1 MKVDIYIAGNN
12 PQPKAEERWM
22 GYLIQAEGYGR
33 RGERCG
39 AESLDATSYKAT
51 IMMIISV
58 LDHFTR
64 PADITMHIENGWIVG
79 NLIRTKQAD
88 KSMKNQLELWQE
100 NGWQTKRGTTVKNK
114 DDWQRLY
121 NKLRVFEQA
130 GGNFS
135 FEILEKD
142 DKNRNRIIQEIEKQ
156 IKEV

>member
-1 MKVDIYIAGNN
+1 MKVDIYIAGSNQ
-12 PQPKAEERWM
+12 QPKAEERWM

-39 AESLDATSYKAT
+39 AESFDATSYKAT
-51 IMMIISV
+51 IMMIIRV
-58 LDHFTR
+58 LDCFTR

-88 KSMKNQLELWQE
+88 ETMKNQLELWQE
-100 NGWQTKRGTTVKNK
+100 TGWKTKRGTTVKNK

-130 GGNFS
+130 EGKFK
-135 FEILEKD
+135 FETL
-142 DKNRNRIIQEIEKQ
+142 DKGDENRVRIIHEIEKQ
-156 IKEV
+156 MKEI

>member
-33 RGERCG
+33 RGERCV
-39 AESLDATSYKAT
+39 AESFVATQYKVT
-51 IMMIISV
+51 IMMIIKV
-58 LDHFTR
+58 LDCFTR

-88 KSMKNQLELWQE
+88 KTMKNTLEKWQE
-100 NGWQTKRGTTVKNK
+100 NGWKTKRGTTVKNK

-156 IKEV
+156 IKEA

>member
-39 AESLDATSYKAT
+39 AESFDATSYKAT

-88 KSMKNQLELWQE
+88 KTMKNTLEKWQE
-100 NGWQTKRGTTVKNK
+100 NGWKTKRGPTVKNK

-130 GGNFS
+130 GGTFK
-135 FEILEKD
+135 FEVLDKD
-142 DKNRNRIIQEIEKQ
+142 DEKRKRIIHEIERQ
-156 IKEV
+156 EEV

>member
-33 RGERCG
+33 RGERCV
-39 AESLDATSYKAT
+39 AESFDATQYKAT
-51 IMMIISV
+51 IMMIIKV
-58 LDHFTR
+58 LDCFTR

-88 KSMKNQLELWQE
+88 KTMKNQLELWQE

-114 DDWQRLY
+114 DDWQKLY

-130 GGNFS
+130 EGTFK
-135 FEILEKD
+135 FEVLDKD
-142 DKNRNRIIQEIEKQ
+142 DEKRKRIIQEIEKQ